1 MAGVMAV
8 SANDNFEYGSS
19 FVIEMAKDL
28 RAGDIAITKGNPFF
42 NEAGDPYF
50 DYPTKEMVVNLTN
63 YGCKWAWR
71 RQQHEADIVTE
82 TCNELTAEFRKSGPG
97 TPLGLLSVIFAEG
110 IFSDE
115 DGVYSVHE
123 DVPIITHIDLLQQN
137 DDGFATA
144 NLSSLGWGLSTPPIL
159 QPVTGYSIPQLQ
171 VLSDR
176 GGNGI
181 PYAPHT
187 TGDWAF
193 EVALSYVDSNSE
205 LSSNTTAGAF
215 LAAKWACE
223 LWLRLGHHFWQG
235 DRSLDILCL
244 GGNCTDPDSFM
255 NEWGKALLIHGVHA
269 GTWSIVR
276 HQMDLG
282 FYQKPTV
289 EMWSV
294 VNYLCNGTKELDYA
308 LFSSCAHGLG
318 HTLSWFVS
326 NQYSTIAEAVAVC
339 SEQVP
344 VLDRRSLQECHN
356 GIYHELERG
365 GVWRARE
372 LGQHFMPTGVAAPCD
387 HEEATTISSSMFA
400 CFGNLAATGK
410 AVFPNHRIA
419 PTSWFEVEEVK
430 DVRAMRLTA
439 EGALG
444 WRDTIAFCS
453 AAPYPGYTADHTAGC
468 VAAFH
473 DWIGTSL
480 QFIVADLQEA
490 GDTNLTTLVR
500 YYDDPHVPTYEG
512 LPPLTNPTAGVHP
525 GSAEMPAVPRLKAP
539 FDGSWSSVG
548 ALFDISTV
556 DLALCEKASVDLG
569 FWVYAWCT
577 HTSSL
582 VWADHAVDAIVEEG
596 PVYTQKL
603 DPYGLFHDGTE
614 ETESAMAC
622 HARWNRTNFEMGTER
637 QLAYMEWLC
646 VNSAL
651 TKEWSYSPTLDW
663 IGTPSTYFSS
673 DVSALLKDEEAYTR
687 PRGEG
692 DVIGLS
698 RGSPHIARSA
708 PHLAPFDD
716 KYRRERVIKGTQ
728 QGVLSVPN
736 VG

>member
-1 MAGVMAV
+1 MAV

-28 RAGDIAITKGNPFF
+28 RAGDVAITKGNPFF
-42 NEAGDPYF
+42 NEAGDPYV
-50 DYPTKEMVVNLTN
+50 DYPTEELVNSLKN
-63 YGCKWAWR
+63 HGCKWAWR
-71 RQQHEADIVTE
+71 RQQHEEDIITE
-82 TCNELTAEFRKSGPG
+82 TCNELTAEFRQSGPG
-97 TPLGLLSVIFAEG
+97 SSLGLLAVLFGEG
-110 IFSDE
+110 IFTSV
-115 DGVYSVHE
+115 DGVYEVHE
-123 DVPIITHIDLLQQN
+123 DVPIITDIDLLQQH
-137 DDGFATA
+137 DDGGVTA
-144 NLSSLGWGLSTPPIL
+144 NLSSLGWGLSTPPMV
-159 QPVTGYSIPQLQ
+159 QPVPGYSIAELQ

-215 LAAKWACE
+215 LAAKWAVE

-244 GGNCTDPDSFM
+244 GGNCTDPDAFM

-289 EMWSV
+289 EMWEV
-294 VNYLCNGTKELDYA
+294 VNYLCNGTEELDYA

-344 VLDRRSLQECHN
+344 VLDRRALQECQN

-365 GVWRARE
+365 GVWRAEE
-372 LGQHFMPTGVAAPCD
+372 LGQRFMPTGVAAPCD
-387 HEEATTISSSMFA
+387 HEEVTTISSSMFA

-410 AVFPNHRIA
+410 AVFPVHRLT
-419 PTSWFEVEEVK
+419 PKSWFEVEEVEG
-430 DVRAMRLTA
+430 VRAMRLTA
-439 EGALG
+439 EGTLG
-444 WRDTIAFCS
+444 WRDTLAFCS

-480 QFIVADLQEA
+480 SFLVADLQEA
-490 GDTNLTTLVR
+490 GDTELTTYVR
-500 YYDDPHVPTYEG
+500 FYDDPHVAAYEG

-525 GSAEMPAVPRLKAP
+525 AVAASEMPAVPRLKSP
-539 FDGSWSSVG
+539 LGGEWSSVG
-548 ALFDISTV
+548 ALFDITTV
-556 DLALCEKASVDLG
+556 DLALCEKASVELG

-582 VWADHAVDAIVEEG
+582 VWADHYVDAIVEVG

-603 DPYGLFHDGTE
+603 EPYAYFHDGSE
-614 ETESAMAC
+614 EAESIAAC
-622 HARWNRTNFEMGTER
+622 TARWNRTNFQMGTER

-646 VNSAL
+646 VNSAAS
-651 TKEWSYSPTLDW
+651 KEWSYSPTLDW
-663 IGTPSTYFSS
+663 VGTPAHFFSS
-673 DVSALLKDEEAYTR
+673 NVSAYLKGEDAYGVPREES
-687 PRGEG
+687 
-692 DVIGLS
+692 DVVGITNT
-698 RGSPHIARSA
+698 SPHLVRESG
-708 PHLAPFDD
+708 
-716 KYRRERVIKGTQ
+716 RERVIKGTH